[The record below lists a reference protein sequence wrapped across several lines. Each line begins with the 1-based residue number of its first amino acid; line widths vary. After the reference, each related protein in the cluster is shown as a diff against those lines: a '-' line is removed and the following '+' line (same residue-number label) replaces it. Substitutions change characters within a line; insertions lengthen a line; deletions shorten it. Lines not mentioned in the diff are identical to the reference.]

1 MRDSTNYTH
10 EYILPL
16 TGGTVSGKG
25 YRGQSGEFESVPQ
38 AIRIGHEETGVLRCL
53 AASAQS
59 YEWYED
65 GILVEGETGDSLTL
79 TWERRKAKADK
90 HTHIYSVVPVYTVF
104 NETERGEA
112 ATTQVE
118 FTPLGTSI
126 TIR

>member
-1 MRDSTNYTH
+1 M
-10 EYILPL
+10 LPP
-16 TGGTVSGKG
+16 TPKG
-25 YRGQSGEFESVPQ
+25 YGGQVGEFEVSPQ
-38 AIRIGHEETGVLRCL
+38 TAKLTRNGTGSTATLTCL
-53 AASAQS
+53 AVGAQS

-65 GILVEGETGDSLTL
+65 GILIEGETGDSLTL
-79 TWERRKAKADK
+79 AWERRKAKADK

-104 NETERGEA
+104 NEAERGEA